1 MQKINLIIKEV
12 KKAAKY
18 YIANKE
24 VLREGARNRYR
35 NLSEKENEKR
45 NRYHMIDL
53 NEELRQYQRNYYA
66 SKKINKILFCC
77 TI

>member
-1 MQKINLIIKEV
+1 M
-12 KKAAKY
+12 
-18 YIANKE
+18 
-24 VLREGARNRYR
+24 YR

-53 NEELRQYQRNYYA
+53 KEELRQYQRNYYA
-66 SKKINKILFCC
+66 SKKINKILICC